1 MNESK
6 QGENMNRLLKL
17 MLGFLIVFSFA
28 TNSYSRDQIKIVGS
42 STVYPYA
49 TVVAEKFGKGGKFKT
64 PVIESTGTGGGMKLF
79 CAGVG
84 ANHPDITNAS
94 RAIKPKEKTLCE
106 KNGVTDIIEIVV
118 GNDGISFAH
127 SVNSPDA
134 DFTKEQLWIALAAK
148 VDVDVKLVENP
159 YKKWSDIDSS
169 LPNKKIEILVAPP
182 TSGTR
187 DAWNSLV
194 MAKGC
199 TKTAKSIYEADG
211 KKAKKECV
219 KIRED
224 GYAVEAGENDTLIVQ
239 KLTSNPDAYG
249 FFGYSYLVANKDKIK
264 ASAVNGVKPSL
275 QGIQDYSYP
284 IARPLFFYVKKAHV
298 GVIPG
303 IEEFLKEFTSKK
315 AMSNR
320 GYLAQ
325 IGLVPLASDKY
336 QSTRTAALEL
346 ITINLN

>member
-1 MNESK
+1 ME
-6 QGENMNRLLKL
+6 
-17 MLGFLIVFSFA
+17 
-28 TNSYSRDQIKIVGS
+28 
-42 STVYPYA
+42 
-49 TVVAEKFGKGGKFKT
+49 
-64 PVIESTGTGGGMKLF
+64 
-79 CAGVG
+79 
-84 ANHPDITNAS
+84 
-94 RAIKPKEKTLCE
+94 
-106 KNGVTDIIEIVV
+106 
-118 GNDGISFAH
+118 
-127 SVNSPDA
+127 
-134 DFTKEQLWIALAAK
+134 ALAAK
-148 VDVDVKLVENP
+148 VDVDGKLVENP

>member
-1 MNESK
+1 MKKIINVF
-6 QGENMNRLLKL
+6 
-17 MLGFLIVFSFA
+17 LGFLIALSF
-28 TNSYSRDQIKIVGS
+28 TTTSYSRDQIKIVGS

-49 TVVAEKFGKGGKFKT
+49 TVVAEKFGKSGKFKT

-84 ANHPDITNAS
+84 ANHPDVTNAS
-94 RAIKPKEKTLCE
+94 RAIKPKEIELCK
-106 KNGVTDIIEIVV
+106 KNGVTEIIEIIV

-127 SVNSPDA
+127 SVSAPDA
-134 DFTKEQLWIALAAK
+134 DFTKEQLWRALAAN
-148 VDVDVKLVENP
+148 VDIDGKLLENP
-159 YKKWSDIDSS
+159 YKKWSDIDAN
-169 LPNKKIEILVAPP
+169 LPNKKIEILIAPP

-194 MAKGC
+194 MTKGC
-199 TKTAKSIYEADG
+199 TKTAKSLYESAG
-211 KKAKKECV
+211 KKAKKECA

-224 GYAVEAGENDTLIVQ
+224 GYAVEAGENDTLIIQ
-239 KLTSNPDAYG
+239 KLSSNPDAFG

-264 ASAVNGVKPSL
+264 ASSVDGVQPSL
-275 QGIQDYSYP
+275 EGIQDYSYP

-303 IEEFLKEFTSKK
+303 IKEFLKEFTSKK

-320 GYLAQ
+320 GYLAK

-336 QSTRTAALEL
+336 KATRTAALDL
-346 ITINLN
+346 VTISIN

>member
-1 MNESK
+1 MKKIINVF
-6 QGENMNRLLKL
+6 
-17 MLGFLIVFSFA
+17 LGFLIALSF
-28 TNSYSRDQIKIVGS
+28 TTTSYSRDQIKIVGS

-49 TVVAEKFGKGGKFKT
+49 TVVAEKFGKSSKFKT

-84 ANHPDITNAS
+84 ANHPDVTNAS
-94 RAIKPKEKTLCE
+94 RAIKPKEIELCK
-106 KNGVTDIIEIVV
+106 KNGVTEIIEIIV

-127 SVNSPDA
+127 SVSAPDA
-134 DFTKEQLWIALAAK
+134 DFTKEQLWRALAAK
-148 VDVDVKLVENP
+148 VDIDGKLLENP
-159 YKKWSDIDSS
+159 YKKWSDIDAN
-169 LPNKKIEILVAPP
+169 LPNKKIEILIAPP

-194 MAKGC
+194 MTKGC
-199 TKTAKSIYEADG
+199 TKTAKSLYESAG
-211 KKAKKECV
+211 KKAKKECA

-224 GYAVEAGENDTLIVQ
+224 GYAVEAGENDTLIIQ
-239 KLTSNPDAYG
+239 KLSSNPDAFG

-264 ASAVNGVKPSL
+264 ASSVDGVQPSL
-275 QGIQDYSYP
+275 EGIQDYSYP

-303 IEEFLKEFTSKK
+303 IKEFLKEFTSKK

-320 GYLAQ
+320 GYLAK

-336 QSTRTAALEL
+336 KATRTAALDL
-346 ITINLN
+346 VTISIN